1 MLAERSWN
9 PPDLRVRTKVG
20 LLVALAVLAV
30 GGAMLVAPIA
40 QDPAYHQFA
49 DRRAFLGSPNFGDAV
64 SNLGFLVVGA
74 IGLVFVLGRPGRA
87 MFAARGERWP
97 YAVLFAGI
105 ASVALGSAY
114 YHLDPTTGALF
125 WDRLPMSVAF
135 MALFAAIV
143 MDRIHLAAGLVAL
156 PVAVGL
162 GVASVVYWHLTE
174 AAGHGDLRFYGL
186 VQFYPM
192 LAVPLACWL
201 FPGRHTRATH
211 IVYMILW
218 YGLAKAFENWDRA
231 ILGLLGGSISG
242 HTLKHLTAAVAA
254 YMLVAM
260 LRSARVGLLHA
271 ETED

>member
-9 PPDLRVRTKVG
+9 PPDLRFRTKVG

-30 GGAMLVAPIA
+30 GGAMLVDPIA

-49 DRRAFLGSPNFGDAV
+49 DRRAFLGILNFANSV

-74 IGLVFVLGRPGRA
+74 IGLAFVLGRRGRT

-97 YAVLFAGI
+97 YAVLFAAI

-114 YHLDPTTGALF
+114 YHLDPNTGTLF

-135 MALFAAIV
+135 MALFAAII
-143 MDRIHLAAGLVAL
+143 MDRIHLGAGLVAL
-156 PVAVGL
+156 PVAVGV

-201 FPGRHTRATH
+201 FPGRHTRSRY
-211 IVYMILW
+211 IVYMILL
-218 YGLAKAFENWDRA
+218 YALAMAFDQLDHA
-231 ILGLLGGSISG
+231 IFWLLGGSISG

-260 LRSARVGLLHA
+260 LRSAGVGLLRA

>member
-1 MLAERSWN
+1 MLGQTWTRPTPSHGA
-9 PPDLRVRTKVG
+9 KVG
-20 LLVALAVLAV
+20 FLAVLAV
-30 GGAMLVAPIA
+30 LALGGAMLVAPIA
-40 QDPAYHQFA
+40 QDPAYHDFA
-49 DRRAFLGSPNFGDAV
+49 DRRAFLGIPNFGDAV
-64 SNLGFLVVGA
+64 SNAAFLVVGA
-74 IGLVFVLGRPGRA
+74 IGLGFVLGRPGRTKFSA
-87 MFAARGERWP
+87 TGERWP
-97 YAVLFAGI
+97 YAVLFAGV
-105 ASVALGSAY
+105 ASVAVGSAY

-135 MALFAAIV
+135 MALFAAII
-143 MDRIHLAAGLVAL
+143 MDRVHLAAGLVAL

-162 GVASVVYWHLTE
+162 GVASVVYWHLSE
-174 AAGHGDLRFYGL
+174 AAGQGDLRFYGL

-201 FPGRHTRATH
+201 FPGRHTRGRH

-218 YGLAKAFENWDRA
+218 YGLAKVFEHWDQA
-231 ILGLLGGSISG
+231 IYALLGGTISG

-260 LRSARVGLLHA
+260 LRSSGAGLLRA

>member
-1 MLAERSWN
+1 MLGQTWTRPTPSHGA
-9 PPDLRVRTKVG
+9 KVG
-20 LLVALAVLAV
+20 ILLVLAALAV
-30 GGAMLVAPIA
+30 GGAMLVPPIA
-40 QDPAYHQFA
+40 QDPAYHEFA
-49 DRRAFLGSPNFGDAV
+49 DRRAFLGIPNFGDAV

-74 IGLVFVLGRPGRA
+74 IGLVFVLGRPGRT
-87 MFAARGERWP
+87 MFPAPGERWP
-97 YAVLFAGI
+97 YVVLFAGI
-105 ASVALGSAY
+105 GSVALGSAY

-201 FPGRHTRATH
+201 FPGRHTRGRH

-218 YGLAKAFENWDRA
+218 YGLAKAFEHWDLA

-260 LRSARVGLLHA
+260 LRSAGVGLMRA